1 MEVELIKHDGAE
13 LHFILSDATP
23 ALANTLRRAMLEEVP
38 VMAIDEV
45 EFVRND
51 SAMYDEVLA
60 HRLAMI
66 PLKTPL
72 RGYVFP
78 DECKCGTG
86 RCPKCSVELTLK
98 AEGPAT
104 VLSGDLKSSDEQV
117 KPISPSIP
125 ILRLLDGQKLELVAI
140 ARLGRGKEHAKWQ
153 TAAVGYKYMPVIKI
167 DEQKCTAC
175 GKCVEACPRGVL
187 KLENKELK
195 VEDVLSCTLCK
206 ACVEA
211 CPTEAIEVSG
221 DPSKFVFKVEST
233 GGLPPDQI
241 VLLAIESLVK
251 KFGDFVKAVK
261 RL

>member
-1 MEVELIKHDGAE
+1 MRVELVKHDGAE
-13 LHFILSDATP
+13 LCFVLSEATP
-23 ALANTLRRAMLEEVP
+23 AEANALRRAVLEEVP

-51 SAMYDEVLA
+51 SALYDEILA

-66 PLKTPL
+66 PLRTPP
-72 RGYVFP
+72 RGYALP
-78 DECKCGTG
+78 EECKCGTG

-125 ILRLLDGQKLELVAI
+125 IVKLLDGQKLELVAI
-140 ARLGRGKEHAKWQ
+140 ARLGRGREHAKWQ
-153 TAAVGYKYMPVIKI
+153 SAVVGYKYMPVIKV
-167 DEQKCTAC
+167 DGQKCTAC

-187 KLENKELK
+187 ALENQRPAFKDQLG
-195 VEDVLSCTLCK
+195 CTLCRS
-206 ACVEA
+206 CEEA
-211 CPTEAIEVSG
+211 CPEGALSVSG
-221 DPSKFVFKVEST
+221 DPTRFVFRLESI
-233 GGLPPDQI
+233 GGLPPEQI
-241 VLLAIESLVK
+241 LALAVDSIVS
-251 KFGDFVKAVK
+251 KFEGFSKAVK